1 MPNRSYLTE
10 FAGLEVVDFPS
21 ASRPAG
27 ERFAA
32 AKADPAAFA
41 WRLRLEAWDGEEA
54 FGDHLARF
62 IGEVDT
68 RAVTALVI
76 GDCWNAGLA
85 NDTPDGVRDLLVARA
100 ASFPALRALFFGEV
114 VVRETRL
121 ISWIPQ
127 ADVSALLAVFP
138 RLAEFAV
145 RGADAMTLKVG
156 GERTAFRLAWNVPRH
171 AGLRRLT
178 FQTHRLD
185 PEVVRGVLGSA
196 LPNLERLELF
206 LGDGAAPE
214 DLAPLLA
221 GAFPALSHLGLRN
234 AGDTDALV
242 AALSGAPVTAGLASL
257 DLSLGTLTDKGAQMI
272 LDTPAFHGLGRLD
285 LHHHYMSEGM
295 TGRLRDGLTAAGV
308 QVDAGDRREAE
319 VWDDDEDDEEWEPEE
334 LEPAIT
340 E

>member
-1 MPNRSYLTE
+1 MTHRSYMTE
-10 FAGLEVVDFPS
+10 FAGLEVIDFPS

-27 ERFAA
+27 ERLAA
-32 AKADPAAFA
+32 AKADPGAFA
-41 WRLRLEAWDGEEA
+41 WRLRLEAWDGEER

-62 IGEVDT
+62 IGEVGT
-68 RAVTALVI
+68 RSVIALII
-76 GDCWNAGLA
+76 GDCWNAGTGK
-85 NDTPDGVRDLLVARA
+85 DTPDGVRDLLVAHA

-121 ISWIPQ
+121 VSWIPQ
-127 ADVSALLAVFP
+127 TDVSALLAIFP

-145 RGADAMTLKVG
+145 RGADTMTLKTG
-156 GERTAFRLAWNVPRH
+156 GERTTFRLAWNVPRH

-178 FQTHRLD
+178 VQTHRLD

-234 AGDTDALV
+234 ARDTDALI
-242 AALSGAPVTAGLASL
+242 AALSGAPVTAGLATL

-272 LDTPAFHGLGRLD
+272 LDSPVFHGLGRLD
-285 LHHHYMSEGM
+285 LHHHYMSEEM
-295 TGRLRDGLTAAGV
+295 TGRLHHRLTAAGV
-308 QVDAGDRREAE
+308 HLDVGGRRQVEA
-319 VWDDDEDDEEWEPEE
+319 WDDEDDDEEWEPEE
-334 LEPAIT
+334 LHPAVT